1 VPAST
6 VATVLFDVGLAL
18 HAGSLVAALVSLVLV
33 FRAAR
38 GIERQQLRWVAAGGA
53 AALAGLL
60 PTILVGLGIAPR
72 ANDLVVYPA
81 VLCVP
86 VAVGVA
92 VLRYRLWDLDRII
105 SRTVTYTLV
114 SGLLVLPYLLIVL
127 TISRLAQGA
136 DGLAVAGGLVGGRSH
151 SEARVGT
158 APVVVT
164 GRTTLAWFASLRFFQ
179 GGAWLSE
186 D

>member
-1 VPAST
+1 
-6 VATVLFDVGLAL
+6 
-18 HAGSLVAALVSLVLV
+18 
-33 FRAAR
+33 
-38 GIERQQLRWVAAGGA
+38 
-53 AALAGLL
+53 
-60 PTILVGLGIAPR
+60 VGLGIAPR
-72 ANDLVVYPA
+72 ANDLVIYPA

-136 DGLAVAGGLVGGRSH
+136 DGLAASPPNCSPWSSRQSSRPAPRYGCAHQPTHRHRASGSHRQDHAGMVRVPSLLPGRGVAQRGLAGQWGCR
-151 SEARVGT
+151 RGT
-158 APVVVT
+158 
-164 GRTTLAWFASLRFFQ
+164 
-179 GGAWLSE
+179 
-186 D
+186 